1 MNFGVFRFGKGDE
14 IVRII
19 IEMVTIDMV
28 YFFIRTQFSSELLL
42 QKAPVYGYSIH
53 TMIP

>member
-42 QKAPVYGYSIH
+42 QNAPVYGYSIH